1 MPMNDFEKTIEL
13 RKARLLDAIR
23 EPLANVANH
32 LQRIWSSPAQLNEEL
47 SKHIGSANSVKR
59 CHQIYAFDANGTMVS
74 EIFSKQGVVDK
85 NEVGDISSR
94 PYFSEVLPTA
104 GMHLSR
110 TYTNKTTQQ
119 NCVTAVQTIRDNNQ
133 VLGYLAADFIL
144 DDIGTAEDTEATK
157 DRREWVQMKGDPS
170 IRGTLFM
177 QSRTKSLM
185 DDTLDDVNGIIEE
198 LILKRGVF
206 HAKLHY
212 SSSRTTLWL
221 YDDPY
226 HYRVHTIQEILNDVL
241 LAYPKREYPKE
252 ANVPAELVPKVFDAF
267 QELRNV
273 DENIYLRAGSLNIIN
288 GMVGLNFSCDGSHYI
303 PYEEFLDKGE
313 SFWIGTAGST
323 ATPSE
328 S

>member
-1 MPMNDFEKTIEL
+1 MNDFEKTIEL
-13 RKARLLDAIR
+13 RKARLLDTIR
-23 EPLANVANH
+23 EPLAHVANQ
-32 LQRIWSSPAQLNEEL
+32 LQRVWSSPAQLNEEL
-47 SKHIGSANSVKR
+47 AKHIGSANSVKR
-59 CHQIYAFDANGTMVS
+59 CHQIYVFDANGAVVS
-74 EIFSKQGVVDK
+74 EIFSKEGVVDK
-85 NEVGDISSR
+85 NEVDDISSR

-110 TYTNKTTQQ
+110 TYTNQTTHQ

-144 DDIGTAEDTEATK
+144 DDIGDTSTEATK

-177 QSRTKSLM
+177 QSRTKSIM
-185 DDTLDDVNGIIEE
+185 DDTQDDVNGIIEE

-212 SSSRTTLWL
+212 SSSRATIWL

-226 HYRVHTIQEILNDVL
+226 HYRVHSIQEILNDVL
-241 LAYPKREYPKE
+241 LAYPKREYPKD
-252 ANVPAELVPKVFDAF
+252 ANVPPEVIPQVFAAF

-323 ATPSE
+323 ATE
-328 S
+328 SKS